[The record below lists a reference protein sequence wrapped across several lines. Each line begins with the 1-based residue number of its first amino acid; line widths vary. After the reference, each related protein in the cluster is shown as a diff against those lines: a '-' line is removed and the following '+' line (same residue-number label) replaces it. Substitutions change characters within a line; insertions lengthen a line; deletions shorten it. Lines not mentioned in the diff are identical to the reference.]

1 MNRACSARLCLSGL
15 LAALVW
21 SISGTAAAQIKQ
33 PGAHYRYGVELDPH
47 VLLQHSDQPIG
58 DEGYGFGLHVGIPF
72 MHNGPIPSI
81 NNSIGI
87 KVGIDFA
94 FFGDEDVCRRRG
106 AEFFVED
113 CDSMNVWIPV
123 TAQWNFYFSKVV
135 SVFAEPGL
143 AFQYESWSLEGT
155 CAGGGDCSQEN
166 SDVDPIE
173 PTFWVGGRFLFAD
186 RFGLTVRLG
195 YPSMMIGGSILF

>member
-1 MNRACSARLCLSGL
+1 MKPVNGLRFCLSAL
-15 LAALVW
+15 LGVALLCVPALA
-21 SISGTAAAQIKQ
+21 GAQIKQ
-33 PGAHYRYGVELDPH
+33 PGAHQRYGVELDPH
-47 VLLQHSDQPIG
+47 VLIQHSDLPVG
-58 DEGYGFGLHVGIPF
+58 DEGYGFGFRASIPF
-72 MHNGPIPSI
+72 MHNGPIGRI

-87 KVGIDFA
+87 SFGADFA

-106 AEFFVED
+106 ADFFVED
-113 CDSMNVWIPV
+113 CDAMSVWIPV

-135 SVFAEPGL
+135 SVFGEPGL
-143 AFQYESWSLEGT
+143 AFQYESWSLDGPCNT
-155 CAGGGDCSQEN
+155 GGDCSIDE

-195 YPSMMIGGSILF
+195 YPSMSVGMSILL